1 MATLKDV
8 AAKSG
13 VTVTTVSRVLNNRGY
28 ISKET
33 REKVYAAMKELNY
46 QPNEIARSLSKQ
58 KSNSIGIIVPHIEHP
73 YFARLIRYLER
84 AAADKNYKIIL
95 CNSQAKFEKEIDYLE
110 MFQSHRVVGIILCSS
125 SVDIG
130 KFVSLNIPV
139 VSIERPVD
147 VGTTS
152 VECDN
157 YQGGVLAAE
166 HLIAS
171 GCKHLVHFSGIENE
185 EMPADER
192 CKGFVKVCEDKNISH
207 KAVECK
213 EDDYLNMEYHSLIES
228 VLSENPEVDGIF
240 ASSDLIAAQV
250 IQVARKMNIQIPTCL
265 KIVGFDDV
273 NIAALTSPAITTIH
287 QPIKEMAQEAINCL
301 IKCAEDNVVP
311 SRIQLPVSLVKRE
324 TT

>member
-28 ISKET
+28 ISEET
-33 REKVYAAMKELNY
+33 RDKVYLAMKELNY

-58 KSNSIGIIVPHIEHP
+58 KSNNIGIIVPHIEHP
-73 YFARLIRYLER
+73 YFARLIGYLER
-84 AAADKNYKIIL
+84 EAVKKNYKIIL
-95 CNSQAKFEKEIDYLE
+95 CNSHAKFEKEIDYLE
-110 MFQSHRVVGIILCSS
+110 MFQSHRVAGIILCSR

-157 YQGGVLAAE
+157 YQGGILAAK
-166 HLIAS
+166 HLIAR
-171 GCKHLVHFSGIENE
+171 GCRYLVHFSGIENE
-185 EMPADER
+185 AMPADAR
-192 CKGFVKVCEDKNISH
+192 SKGFIKVCEDNNILH
-207 KAVECK
+207 KEVESK
-213 EDDYLNMEYHSLIES
+213 ADDYLNMEYHSLIES
-228 VLSENPEVDGIF
+228 VLKENPKVDGIF

-250 IQVARKMNIQIPTCL
+250 IQVARKMNIQVPDQL

-273 NIAALTSPAITTIH
+273 SIASLVSPTITTIH

-301 IKCAEDNVVP
+301 IKCTEDSVVP
-311 SRIQLPVSLVKRE
+311 SRIQLPVSLIKRE